1 MRKTILISLLLALL
15 PLASAFA
22 EEEVY
27 TLLKEGWSFMSGEEV
42 GDMLGAVGPLKPV
55 QPENPPLI
63 FDFEAYEGTW
73 AILDLEIESVSGTE
87 QYKVFELG
95 GGYVGIFQDPGMDF
109 DAGEDPATGVATAT
123 NGEEVLYGY
132 IPHASLILNYIAEI
146 GTIYGDVVWTG
157 GTRFGEISDL
167 GPEQQWWVDD
177 GLSWD
182 PGVYVPTGYHA
193 RWAGRFFGLVGT
205 TATAENDWSRVKA
218 LY

>member
-1 MRKTILISLLLALL
+1 VRKTILISLLLALL
-15 PLASAFA
+15 PLASAMA

-42 GDMLGAVGPLKPV
+42 GDLLGAVGPLKPV
-55 QPENPPLI
+55 QPENPPLF
-63 FDFEAYEGTW
+63 FDFEAYEATW
-73 AILDLEIESVSGTE
+73 VLLDLEIESVSGTD

-95 GGYVGIFQDPGMDF
+95 GGFVGIYQDPSMDF
-109 DAGEDPATGVATAT
+109 DDGEDPAVGVATAS
-123 NGEEVLYGY
+123 NGEEVLVGY
-132 IPHASLILNYIAEI
+132 IPHASMILNYMSEI
-146 GTIYGDVVWTG
+146 GTIFGDVVWTG
-157 GTRFGEISDL
+157 GTRFGEIEAL
-167 GPEQQWWVDD
+167 GPVQEWWMDD

-182 PGVYVPTGYHA
+182 VGVYVPDGYHS